1 MRPHRVQ
8 WPRLRFSCRARVQ
21 LRGVARGRPLT
32 PAQMPR
38 SDRARAQRPRTH
50 HDRCSRRRWLSA
62 RRSAHLDAGEAIVGP
77 VGPGLSAS
85 ELHPTVWDAARSLYD
100 GKHYRAAVQAAA
112 TAVEMQLKAK
122 LDRYDLSGDPLVTE
136 AFSIAP
142 PQPGK
147 PRLRFTGVGPPAGS
161 LWRDAHVGAM
171 NFGKGCM
178 MGIRN
183 VVSHDTSEPQPEIAL
198 EQLAALSILA
208 RWIDAAS
215 LQTAQA
221 PTQGRWTA
229 RRLGTSWPPHV
240 LVHRVE
246 VVRCAARRSS
256 GGPADG
262 SPRPPRTCARRS
274 CQPGRVRH
282 ALGKKSSG
290 SCSRHAASRRKG
302 QCGRAR

>member
-1 MRPHRVQ
+1 MDWGRAEKVVEEFVALIDAHQEAACDPGQ
-8 WPRLRFSCRARVQ
+8 ARVAEKLQ
-21 LRGVARGRPLT
+21 EQIRMRLPTIAVIGDQVLRNFGAGLQEAHVGYCWQPIRDRSLT
-32 PAQMPR
+32 LFGYLR
-38 SDRARAQRPRTH
+38 
-50 HDRCSRRRWLSA
+50 
-62 RRSAHLDAGEAIVGP
+62 DAEERDAILGP
-77 VGPGLSAS
+77 VGPRLSAS
-85 ELHPTVWDAARSLYD
+85 ELHTTVWSAAARLYD
-100 GKHYRAAVQAAA
+100 GEHYRAAVQAAA
-112 TAVEMQLKAK
+112 SAVEMQLKAK

-221 PTQGRWTA
+221 PTQ
-229 RRLGTSWPPHV
+229 
-240 LVHRVE
+240 
-246 VVRCAARRSS
+246 
-256 GGPADG
+256 
-262 SPRPPRTCARRS
+262 PR
-274 CQPGRVRH
+274 
-282 ALGKKSSG
+282 
-290 SCSRHAASRRKG
+290 
-302 QCGRAR
+302 